1 MHYSTNWRID
11 KVKKI
16 HDLFKTMAEYENIG
30 MIDFDINYKG
40 GKRILIDNI
49 DNFLALSA
57 DKDIQIKERKHCEY
71 PYEAEFYK
79 EGIKFLVVLTQ
90 EEKERLQRAINEK
103 QANEFIESLR
113 DL

>member
-1 MHYSTNWRID
+1 M
-11 KVKKI
+11 KKI
-16 HDLFKTMAEYENIG
+16 HDLFETMAECENVG
-30 MIDFDINYKG
+30 MFDFDINYKG
-40 GKRILIDNI
+40 VKRILIDNI

-57 DKDIQIKERKHCEY
+57 DEDIHIEERKHSEY

-79 EGIKFLVVLTQ
+79 EGIRFLVVLTQ

-103 QANEFIESLR
+103 QANEFIESLG